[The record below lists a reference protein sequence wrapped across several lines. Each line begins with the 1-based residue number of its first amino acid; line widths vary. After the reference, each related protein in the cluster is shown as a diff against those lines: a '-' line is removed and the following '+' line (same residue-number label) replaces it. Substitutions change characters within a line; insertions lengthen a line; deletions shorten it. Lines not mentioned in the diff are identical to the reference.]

1 MFKFLKKDNVFVGMG
16 VAIVLAVL
24 VYGLV
29 QLINIVF
36 LTDQVKLQPITES
49 TAQLV
54 AIVSNVFSMRYYLIK
69 AKKDKTG
76 RGILVVTFAL
86 SALFFGLN
94 YL

>member
-1 MFKFLKKDNVFVGMG
+1 MFKFLKKDNVFIGMA
-16 VAIVLAVL
+16 VAIVMAIL

-29 QLINIVF
+29 QLVNIAF
-36 LTDQVKLQPITES
+36 LTDKAKLQPITES
-49 TAQLV
+49 TAQLI

-86 SALFFGLN
+86 AALFFGLN
-94 YL
+94 FL